1 MLPAGNGASTY
12 SDQCASSTPRCVGE
26 NDGTGTA
33 CTLNAAGNG
42 CAASGACTGSDDG
55 SGTACAT
62 NDEGTGCAVEGGDCV
77 FTRSCFYYDQPTC
90 MPMVPSGWGSSTDCN
105 DEMHN
110 HLGWWN
116 FIILVR
122 YTNAVCAH
130 TAWLA
135 KWILNLAQEPVT
147 PAWKP
152 VNYNGDASSWDN
164 TFRPVCATDD
174 VIDGRSSHPT
184 GKVMEVETCDD
195 DLRIS
200 GGGTSGMPGG
210 GCVPTGTTIWHSVD
224 TSWPTNQAGNNFAIY
239 ILPEAEIWANNERS
253 ADHYLEVCAKHG
265 MLPLG
270 NGYSSYSDTCR
281 DQHRCVPA
289 WSSGFGSSSDFDDE
303 LENHFGWRNFII
315 MMWSNDWKP
324 VNRPGDQSGWEVP
337 KRPLCATDDVLH
349 GTVAHPSGIVPV
361 RDANCPVDRRL
372 NSGAC
377 VPVGT
382 EIWHSEGTDYATN
395 QAGNA
400 FTLYL
405 LPHEQI
411 WANNEDNADAYLEM
425 CGRYGMLPAGNG
437 HSSNSNNCRDRHLC
451 MPMVS
456 DAWGSDADY
465 DDHMHDILGWNNFII
480 LQWGNNWK
488 PINHPFDTGQCV
500 GFLAS
505 HHLSF
510 PCSIFVTE
518 HLHRRVAGY

>member
-239 ILPEAEIWANNERS
+239 ILPEAEITSAPRTTTWKCARS
-253 ADHYLEVCAKHG
+253 TGCCPWG
-265 MLPLG
+265 
-270 NGYSSYSDTCR
+270 
-281 DQHRCVPA
+281 
-289 WSSGFGSSSDFDDE
+289 
-303 LENHFGWRNFII
+303 
-315 MMWSNDWKP
+315 
-324 VNRPGDQSGWEVP
+324 
-337 KRPLCATDDVLH
+337 TD
-349 GTVAHPSGIVPV
+349 TVATPTRAATNI
-361 RDANCPVDRRL
+361 DAYPHGAAV
-372 NSGAC
+372 SGAAATSTTNWRTTLDG
-377 VPVGT
+377 GT
-382 EIWHSEGTDYATN
+382 
-395 QAGNA
+395 
-400 FTLYL
+400 L
-405 LPHEQI
+405 
-411 WANNEDNADAYLEM
+411 
-425 CGRYGMLPAGNG
+425 
-437 HSSNSNNCRDRHLC
+437 SS
-451 MPMVS
+451 
-456 DAWGSDADY
+456 
-465 DDHMHDILGWNNFII
+465 
-480 LQWGNNWK
+480 
-488 PINHPFDTGQCV
+488 
-500 GFLAS
+500 
-505 HHLSF
+505 
-510 PCSIFVTE
+510 
-518 HLHRRVAGY
+518 